1 MMKTTFYFILKVLFL
16 LKVFKFLFNHFGD
29 VEKGLDW
36 KPKVYFKMYDVKTLE
51 TNNCNASID
60 QYLKKYW

>member
-1 MMKTTFYFILKVLFL
+1 MMKTTFYFILKVLFVP
-16 LKVFKFLFNHFGD
+16 KVSKFLFNLFGD
-29 VEKGLDW
+29 AKKGLDQ

-51 TNNCNASID
+51 TSNCNASID